1 MDTISDEEKVKIA
14 GGFLLNSPPGEFND
28 VFNDIRVLIGND
40 QLLQRGVSKTFEQY
54 NSEQFTPVDV
64 PGQSHKVI
72 ISKFNQVDSSRYID
86 PRSNQ
91 MFSFDHLRQTASDPQ
106 PNSGSNH
113 PHRKA
118 VDDAFQEYVA
128 EHFATGVASVFV
140 HDNHLVACIVA
151 NKYNPRNYW
160 NGRWRSQWTIEI
172 SGDQAKAK
180 GLLRAQVHYYE
191 DGNVQLNSEKTVEV
205 TASGGDLANNI
216 VKAAKKA
223 EIEYQTALNES
234 YGQLSSTTF
243 KALRRALPITG
254 SKLDWNKIL
263 AYKIGGEL
271 SQK

>member
-1 MDTISDEEKVKIA
+1 MDAISDEEKVKIA

-40 QLLQRGVSKTFEQY
+40 QLLQRGVSKVFEQY
-54 NSEQFTPVDV
+54 NTEQFTPVDV
-64 PGQSHKVI
+64 PNQSHKVI
-72 ISKFNQVDSSRYID
+72 VSKFNQIDSSRYFD
-86 PRSNQ
+86 PRSNTA
-91 MFSFDHLRQTASDPQ
+91 FAFDHLRQVASDSQ
-106 PNSGSNH
+106 PHSGANH
-113 PHRKA
+113 PQRKA
-118 VDDAFQEYVA
+118 LDDAFQEYIN
-128 EHFATGVASVFV
+128 EHFATGVVSVTPHEGNLAV
-140 HDNHLVACIVA
+140 CVVA
-151 NKYNPRNYW
+151 NKYSPRNYW
-160 NGRWRSQWTIEI
+160 NGRWRSQWIVEI

-205 TASGGDLANNI
+205 TASGSDIAGKI
-216 VKAAKKA
+216 VQAVKKA
-223 EIEYQTALNES
+223 EIEYQTALNDS
-234 YGQLSSTTF
+234 YGQLSNTTF

>member
-1 MDTISDEEKVKIA
+1 MDTISDAEKVKIA
-14 GGFLLNSPPGEFND
+14 GGFLLNAPPGEFND

-40 QLLQRGVSKTFEQY
+40 QLLQRGVTPHFEQY
-54 NSEQFTPVDV
+54 NTEQFTPVDV

-72 ISKFNQVDSSRYID
+72 ISKFNQIDTSHYFD

-91 MFSFDHLRQTASDPQ
+91 SFTFDHLRQVASDPQ
-106 PNSGSNH
+106 PHSGASH
-113 PHRKA
+113 PQRKA
-118 VDDAFQEYVA
+118 VDDAFQEYIN
-128 EHFATGVASVFV
+128 EHFSTGIVSVYP
-140 HDNHLVACIVA
+140 HDGHLVVCVVA

-160 NGRWRSQWTIEI
+160 NGRWRSQWTVEI

-180 GLLRAQVHYYE
+180 GVLRSQVHYYE
-191 DGNVQLNSEKTVEV
+191 DGNVQLNSEKSVEV
-205 TASGGDLANNI
+205 TASGGDIANKI
-216 VKAAKKA
+216 VQAAKKA
-223 EIEYQTALNES
+223 EIEYQTAINES

-254 SKLDWNKIL
+254 TKLDWNKIL